1 MKPLI
6 KYTLLTLVVFLPA
19 LVSGQQNLSLS
30 DALNKALQ
38 QNYTIHIVKR
48 SQEVAE
54 TNNTWGAA
62 GRFPT
67 VNFSLSSNNRADFN
81 EDRDYVMNGVTP
93 GLSVNWLLFDG
104 FAIIITKDKLETL
117 ENLSQGHT
125 SIVIEQT
132 IHSVIQAYYRAV
144 LEKEKLA
151 VVKEVM
157 DLSRDR
163 YDYTLMQK
171 EIGSAVTYDVLQAQN
186 AWLED
191 KAGFMQQEVTFRNAV
206 RDLDFLMGVEGE
218 QTYTCTEEFVAPR
231 NEYVLETLKSKMLKS
246 NKTLK
251 NQYLNLMLREKEI
264 QLAKSMYFPVLSL
277 RSGIESVT
285 TRMNYEGLPASTKQS
300 YDLYAN
306 LALTFNFFDGG
317 AKKRALRI
325 AQIQE
330 DAGQIEIEEM
340 KHSLT
345 NELGKLYDLYQVRND
360 LYNVTEENLDA
371 AHLNMEISG
380 DRFHAGTIN
389 SFNYRDV
396 QLIYLNAATNK
407 LNAVYN
413 LIDTDTALM
422 RITGGI
428 ITEN

>member
-6 KYTLLTLVVFLPA
+6 KVTLLTLVVFLPA
-19 LVSGQQNLSLS
+19 LVSGQETISLS
-30 DALNKALQ
+30 DALNKALL
-38 QNYTIHIVKR
+38 QNYSIHIVKR

-62 GRFPT
+62 GRLPT
-67 VNFSLSSNNRADFN
+67 VGFSLSSNNRADFN
-81 EDRDYVMNGVTP
+81 EDRDYVMNGITP
-93 GLSVNWLLFDG
+93 GLSLNWLLFDG
-104 FAIIITKDKLETL
+104 FAISITKEKLETF
-117 ENLSQGHT
+117 ESLSQGYT

-132 IHSVIQAYYRAV
+132 IQSVIQAYYRVV

-191 KAGFMQQEVTFRNAV
+191 KAGFMQQELTFRNAV
-206 RDLDFLMGVEGE
+206 RDLNFLMGVEGE
-218 QTYTCTEEFVAPR
+218 QTYIFTEEFVAPR
-231 NEYVLETLKSKMLKS
+231 NEYVLETLQNKMLNS

-264 QLAKSMYFPVLSL
+264 QLAKSMYFPALSL
-277 RSGIESVT
+277 RSGLESVT
-285 TRMNYEGLPASTKQS
+285 TRMNYKGLPAGTKQS

-306 LALTFNFFDGG
+306 LALTFNLFDGG

-330 DAGQIEIEEM
+330 DAGQIETEEM

-345 NELGKLYDLYQVRND
+345 NELGKLYDLYQVRED
-360 LYNVTEENLDA
+360 LYNVSAENLDA

-380 DRFHAGTIN
+380 DRFRAGTIN